1 MIKKG
6 CVKMR
11 PFFVFHRI
19 NIMNNVIQKGPSD
32 ELCSRI
38 IIAIRREEEL
48 KRSRRKAISFL
59 LCFAVSAIMA
69 PISFS
74 MLPAELERTGF
85 IYYASTAV
93 SDLGV
98 FMVLWKDF
106 SLAIIE
112 SLPLLV
118 LAICAA
124 SIVTILY
131 TLRMFLRDRKI
142 ISGYLLDQS
151 LLLTI

>member
-1 MIKKG
+1 
-6 CVKMR
+6 MR
-11 PFFVFHRI
+11 PFFIFYRI
-19 NIMNNVIQKGPSD
+19 DIMNNVIKKGPSG
-32 ELCSRI
+32 ELFGRI
-38 IIAIRREEEL
+38 ISAIRREEEMR
-48 KRSRRKAISFL
+48 RSKRKAISFL
-59 LCFAVSAIMA
+59 LCFAVSAIIA

-85 IYYASTAV
+85 IYYVSTAI

-118 LAICAA
+118 LAICAM
-124 SIVTILY
+124 SIVAILF
-131 TLRMFLRDRKI
+131 TLRMFLRDRKV
-142 ISGYLLDQS
+142 ISGYLISQGH
-151 LLLTI
+151 LLTI